1 MLSYLWIYVKYFF
14 SSLLGIEY
22 VQYSTREK
30 WCQVKTHEV
39 KRKGTFQLS
48 WKLEFTG
55 GVRGCTMFKF
65 ETKVEK
71 KNITINNLS
80 QFVWGQV
87 KSSRFLTHMTKQASE
102 KTLPNLACVML

>member
-1 MLSYLWIYVKYFF
+1 MLSYLWIYVKYFFFVKYFF

-30 WCQVKTHEV
+30 WWQVKTHEV

-55 GVRGCTMFKF
+55 GIRGCI
-65 ETKVEK
+65 V
-71 KNITINNLS
+71 LC
-80 QFVWGQV
+80 
-87 KSSRFLTHMTKQASE
+87 LTQI
-102 KTLPNLACVML
+102 